1 VRECVRACARERA
14 GGRGGGNERESGREG
29 ERERG
34 GMRMDSL
41 SNHLCRCVSV
51 LIVIVCVGLHMCDLC
66 ICV

>member
-1 VRECVRACARERA
+1 MCARVRARERA
-14 GGRGGGNERESGREG
+14 GGRGGGSERESGRAG

-41 SNHLCRCVSV
+41 SNHLCRCASV
-51 LIVIVCVGLHMCDLC
+51 LIVSVCVCLHMCDLC